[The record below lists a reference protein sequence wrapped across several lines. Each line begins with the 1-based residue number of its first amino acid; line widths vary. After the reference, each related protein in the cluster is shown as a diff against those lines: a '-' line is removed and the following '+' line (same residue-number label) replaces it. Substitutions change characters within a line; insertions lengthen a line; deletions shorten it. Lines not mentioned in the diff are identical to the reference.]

1 MQRLQHANVIDVIY
15 AKYPC
20 VEKFINDANCIMCT
34 TADACNFIL
43 QSPVW
48 KNYIETTET
57 PALKSI
63 KERYKK
69 SLQTYGFIL
78 PDTVVYIA
86 ELEKIGIK
94 LASGKPLAAKYEM
107 MLIELAKGLG
117 ITVVG
122 RPKRKTHS
130 KDLYNAIQQHIFEK
144 GFKVS
149 ATSVLFFDK
158 EVREEFKNFLGI
170 YLQNTCYISKDDISK
185 NENLK
190 EMLSLESGLAGGSKA
205 GLMNDPNM
213 SGGYINALVLDN
225 LAQAFPELYKDSHG
239 KKVEYNDFSVPFA
252 SLPWSDRPVFPKYAQ
267 IFILRKEDYLV
278 TNFIS
283 AKTGLDD
290 KDHDVYG
297 QLVCTSRLARS
308 TGMGKLILLAT
319 ILMAYQYK
327 VNYVFIQAFLGV
339 THVQAPLYNRLGFN
353 FNFSDKILQRKTGFF
368 QWSLIPEKPEERGD
382 PVLDEEY
389 EKYLKGQY
397 KPDMKQLKMEHL
409 TFLQPMWLYVRGYE
423 TKYACDILLRSGFDY
438 HTKTTGPMG
447 QGIKGKF
454 WDIPLRLLGIDAQ
467 DDRMETDE
475 IIPSVPEASMR
486 RKDDEDCK
494 VDEDCLSDFCVANK
508 CKPYPYNITKTSY
521 VMRRLDDELREAGFD
536 VKQDKYLYEMRKQAE
551 QDLLNKAEKLRISQE
566 DEERIRKE
574 QDALRGWYAIIEL
587 KKKSGENVE
596 AEKELFN
603 KRLEEYR
610 KLTQNERYKYI
621 AKTLLSAGKDTIYNG
636 LFGH

>member
-20 VEKFINDANCIMCT
+20 VEKYINDANCVMCT
-34 TADACNFIL
+34 TSQAVDFIL
-43 QSPVW
+43 QSPIW
-48 KNYIETTET
+48 KQHIEAANT
-57 PALKSI
+57 PILKSI

-69 SLQTYGFIL
+69 SLQTFGFIL
-78 PDTVVYIA
+78 PDTITYIA
-86 ELEKIGIK
+86 EFEKIGIK
-94 LASGKPLAAKYEM
+94 LASGKPLTAKYEM
-107 MLIELAKGLG
+107 MLVELAKGLG
-117 ITVVG
+117 IKVVG
-122 RPKRKTHS
+122 RPKKKTHS
-130 KDLYNAIQQHIFEK
+130 RDLYNAIQQQIFEK

-158 EVREEFKNFLGI
+158 EVREEFRNFLGI
-170 YLQNTCYISKDDISK
+170 YLQNTCYISSEDISK

-190 EMLSLESGLAGGSKA
+190 EMLSLESGLVGGSKA

-213 SGGYINALVLDN
+213 SGGYIIGLVWDN
-225 LAQAFPELYKDSHG
+225 LAQAFPELYRDSQG
-239 KKVEYNDFSVPFA
+239 KKVEYTDFSVPLS
-252 SLPWSDRPVFPKYAQ
+252 SLHWKDRPIFPKYAQ

-283 AKTGLDD
+283 AKTGLAKEDF
-290 KDHDVYG
+290 DVYG
-297 QLVCTSRLARS
+297 QLVCTSRLTRS

-353 FNFSDKILQRKTGFF
+353 FNFSEKILRRKTGFF
-368 QWSLIPEKPEERGD
+368 QWSLINEHPEEEGD
-382 PVLDEEY
+382 PDLDIEY
-389 EKYLKGQY
+389 EKYLKGEY
-397 KPDMKQLKMEHL
+397 KTDMKQLKLEHL

-438 HTKTTGPMG
+438 HTKSTGSMG
-447 QGIKGKF
+447 QTIKGKI
-454 WDIPLRLLGIDAQ
+454 WDLPLRLLGVNAQ

-475 IIPSVPEASMR
+475 IIPTPEANMR

-521 VMRRLDDELREAGFD
+521 VMKRLDDDLREAGFD
-536 VKQDKYLYEMRKQAE
+536 IKQEKYLYELRKQAE
-551 QDLLNKAEKLRISQE
+551 QDLIDKAEKLHVKQE
-566 DEERIRKE
+566 EIERIRKE
-574 QDALRGWYAIIEL
+574 QDALKGWYEILLL

-596 AEKELFN
+596 AEKERFDR
-603 KRLEEYR
+603 RLEEY
-610 KLTQNERYKYI
+610 KQLTENERYAYI
-621 AKTLLSAGKDTIYNG
+621 AKTLLSAGWDSIYNG
-636 LFGH
+636 LFGR